1 MPTSKT
7 LVYKGIPASYG
18 KFYGKALKIISS
30 NHIILQTRIDDKK
43 VKFEISKFQKALTKT
58 KKELESIIEKKTM
71 NQDIKDILVSQICML
86 DDPLLI
92 DGVIKKIKDS
102 HQNAAL
108 ALFNSIEEISNK
120 FTTLNDDYFSER
132 AVDIRDIGKRIEDN
146 LLGRKSDYNI
156 LSGITEEVIIVA
168 HELTPS
174 QMIHIDK
181 KMVKGIA
188 TETGGKTGHMAIL
201 AKNYSIP
208 TVVGLNNITSIINDN
223 EYILIDADDGVVIRN
238 PVLNQ
243 IKYYGSSSL
252 IGSNKYEDLSSSS
265 THDGHRILVKVN
277 LDSENDC
284 ESILRLNADGVGLY
298 RSEAILIE
306 DPDKIYD
313 EEEQF
318 RIYKKI
324 ASDMSNLPVTI
335 RTFDLGGDKF
345 DTKFREDNP
354 FLGNRGVR
362 FALKNSSWFKKQ
374 LRAILRAS
382 IFGNISI
389 MIPMVSSISEI
400 IETKKLIADS
410 KLELRKKGIEYKDVK
425 VGTMVETPACALA
438 LDQFAKECDFF
449 SIGTNDLLQYTMAVD
464 RNNHYISD
472 LYNPYN
478 LSFLRLLQ
486 MIIAASNNYRIPLSI
501 CGELASDTKFT
512 ILLLGLGLREL
523 SVSLPLVRKIK
534 KIIASID
541 VAQAQILAEKVLKLA
556 EDEKYLE
563 IDAFLFNKHIN

>member
-1 MPTSKT
+1 MPTNKT
-7 LVYKGIPASYG
+7 VIYKGIPASYG

-30 NHIILQTRIDDKK
+30 KHIILQTRINEKK

-58 KKELESIIEKKTM
+58 KKELEGIIEKKTV

-92 DGVIKKIKDS
+92 DGVIRKISDL

-132 AVDIRDIGKRIEDN
+132 AVDIRDIGRRIEDN

-156 LSGITEEVIIVA
+156 LSDIKEEVIIVA

-174 QMIHIDK
+174 QMMHIDK

-208 TVVGLNNITSIINDN
+208 TVVGINNITSVIEDN
-223 EYILIDADDGVVIRN
+223 EFILIDADDGVVIRN

-243 IKYYGSSSL
+243 IKLYAASSS
-252 IGSNKYEDLSSSS
+252 IEPEKYDNLSSV
-265 THDGHRILVKVN
+265 THDGQRILVKVN
-277 LDSENDC
+277 LDTENDC
-284 ESILRLNADGVGLY
+284 DSILRLNADGVGLY
-298 RSEAILIE
+298 RSEVILIE

-318 RIYKKI
+318 HIYKKI
-324 ASDMSNLPVTI
+324 ASDMHNFPVTI

-345 DTKFREDNP
+345 DTKYREDNP
-354 FLGNRGVR
+354 FLGNRGIR
-362 FALKNSSWFKKQ
+362 FALKNTSWFKKQ

-382 IFGNISI
+382 VYGNISI
-389 MIPMVSSISEI
+389 MIPMVSSISEV
-400 IETKKLIADS
+400 IETKKLIVDA
-410 KLELRKKGIEYKDVK
+410 KMELRRKGIDYKDVN
-425 VGTMVETPACALA
+425 VGIMVETPACALA

-464 RNNHYISD
+464 RNNHYISE

-478 LSFLRLLQ
+478 LSFLRLLK
-486 MIIAASNNYRIPLSI
+486 MIIGASNTHQIPLSI

-534 KIIASID
+534 KIISSTDIS
-541 VAQAQILAEKVLKLA
+541 QAQILAEKVLNLS
-556 EDEKYLE
+556 ENEKFVE
-563 IDAFLFNKHIN
+563 IDAFLFNRHI